1 MSPRGQNDIFNTT
14 PFQDLF
20 CVSHTRNKSP
30 FRRRPLHLRMRDE
43 IYVAFY
49 ELIDAARRIPI
60 IGSLVVK

>member
-43 IYVAFY
+43 IHVAFY
-49 ELIDAARRIPI
+49 ELIHAA
-60 IGSLVVK
+60 